1 MELQTASDSEQTA
14 SYCEEQEDDL
24 IDLTSVPIAAVPTS
38 ATDSVAEAIAM
49 LQSAEVAPPNT
60 EEEALILQIKRGMAS
75 VPVSFRAFEEAYTLP
90 TAITEAMADS
100 AGSIQGLRTLLARLT
115 QTYAPG
121 H

>member
-14 SYCEEQEDDL
+14 SYCEEQENDL

-38 ATDSVAEAIAM
+38 ATDSVAKAIAM
-49 LQSAEVAPPNT
+49 LQSAEVAPPIT

-75 VPVSFRAFEEAYTLP
+75 EPVSFRAFKEAYTLP

-100 AGSIQGLRTLLARLT
+100 AGSIQGLRTRLARLA
-115 QTYAPG
+115 QTYVPG